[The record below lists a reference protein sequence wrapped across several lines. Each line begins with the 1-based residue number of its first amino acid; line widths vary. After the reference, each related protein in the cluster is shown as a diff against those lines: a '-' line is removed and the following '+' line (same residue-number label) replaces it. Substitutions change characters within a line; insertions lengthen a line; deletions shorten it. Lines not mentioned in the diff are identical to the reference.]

1 MDNIKN
7 QEEESI
13 IKQFLPNITP
23 TPTTTPQEESIIK
36 QFLPDITPKP
46 STTAPT
52 SAVSE
57 SLPKVP
63 PEQMGEWQKLQRGIT
78 PQMEQERELYQATRP
93 KTEKGQII
101 STPELLQY
109 FSAPARAVD
118 TIINIPQI
126 GLS

>member
-7 QEEESI
+7 QEEENI
-13 IKQFLPNITP
+13 IKQFLPDITP

-57 SLPKVP
+57 FLPKVS
-63 PEQMGEWQKLQRGIT
+63 PEEMGEWQKLQRGIT
-78 PQMEQERELYQATRP
+78 PQM
-93 KTEKGQII
+93 
-101 STPELLQY
+101 
-109 FSAPARAVD
+109 
-118 TIINIPQI
+118 
-126 GLS
+126 